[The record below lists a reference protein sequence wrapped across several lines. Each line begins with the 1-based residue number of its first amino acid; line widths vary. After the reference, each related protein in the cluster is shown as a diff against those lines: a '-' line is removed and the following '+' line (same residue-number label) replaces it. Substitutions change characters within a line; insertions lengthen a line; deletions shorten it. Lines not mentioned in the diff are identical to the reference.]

1 MPQITVSD
9 QDARILRELL
19 KAKLVDLLRETSH
32 TDSPRFRESLYE
44 VEGTLQRVLDQLPKD
59 LTVGSEA

>member
-32 TDSPRFRESLYE
+32 TDSARFRESLYE

>member
-9 QDARILRELL
+9 QDASILRELL
-19 KAKLVDLLRETSH
+19 EAKLVDLRRETSH
-32 TDSPRFRESLYE
+32 TDSPRFRETLYQ